1 MSDLSLRTARLEDI
15 DAITSIYAHH
25 VLHGFGTFEEVPPSP
40 DQMAQRMDTI
50 LFYGLPYLVATRGN
64 QVLAYAYAS
73 PFRLRAAYRYTVED
87 SIYVS
92 PNAVGIGV
100 GKALLGRVLEDCTT
114 LGMRQ
119 VIAVIGDS
127 GNAGSIA
134 LHGALG
140 FEIKTTFSSVGFKHG
155 RWVDS
160 VWMQKTLN
168 GGSLSAPDWPG
179 LDLGAV

>member
-1 MSDLSLRTARLEDI
+1 LSELIFRTARPDDI

-40 DQMAQRMDTI
+40 DQMAQRMGAI
-50 LFYGLPYLVATRGN
+50 LKYGLPYMVAVRDG

-73 PFRLRAAYRYTVED
+73 PFRLRGAYRYTVED
-87 SIYVS
+87 SIYVA
-92 PNAVGIGV
+92 PDAVSTGIGT
-100 GKALLGRVLEDCTT
+100 ALLGSVLKACTA
-114 LGMRQ
+114 LGLRQ

-127 GNAGSIA
+127 DNAGSIG
-134 LHGALG
+134 LHKALG
-140 FEIKTTFSSVGFKHG
+140 FEMMTTLKGVGYKHG

-168 GGSLSAPDWPG
+168 GGADCAPDAPG
-179 LDLGAV
+179 LDLSAV

>member
-1 MSDLSLRTARLEDI
+1 M
-15 DAITSIYAHH
+15 
-25 VLHGFGTFEEVPPSP
+25 PPS
-40 DQMAQRMDTI
+40 RH
-50 LFYGLPYLVATRGN
+50 
-64 QVLAYAYAS
+64 
-73 PFRLRAAYRYTVED
+73 RYTVED
-87 SIYVS
+87 SIYVA
-92 PNAVGIGV
+92 PNAVGTGV
-100 GKALLGRVLEDCTT
+100 GKTLLGRILEDCTT

-134 LHGALG
+134 LHAALG
-140 FEIKTTFSSVGFKHG
+140 FEMKTTFSSVGFKHG

-168 GGSLSAPDWPG
+168 GGSLSAPDGPG

>member
-1 MSDLSLRTARLEDI
+1 MSVLILRTARAQDI
-15 DAITSIYAHH
+15 EAIASIYAHH
-25 VLHGFGTFEEVPPSP
+25 VLHGFGTFEEIPPSP
-40 DQMAQRMDTI
+40 DQMAQRMETI
-50 LFYGLPYLVATRGN
+50 LGYGLPYLVATRDN
-64 QVLAYAYAS
+64 QIMAYAYAS

-87 SIYVS
+87 SIYVA
-92 PNAVGIGV
+92 PNAVGTGV
-100 GKALLGRVLEDCTT
+100 GKTLLGRILEDCTT

-134 LHGALG
+134 LHAALG
-140 FEIKTTFSSVGFKHG
+140 FEMKTTFSSVGFKHG

-168 GGSLSAPDWPG
+168 GGSLSAPDGPG